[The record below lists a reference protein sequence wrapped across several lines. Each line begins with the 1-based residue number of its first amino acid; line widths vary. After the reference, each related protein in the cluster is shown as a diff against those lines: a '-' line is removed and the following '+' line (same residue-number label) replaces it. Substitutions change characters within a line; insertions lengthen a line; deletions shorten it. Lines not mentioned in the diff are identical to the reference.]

1 MSGEYKTTKRSLQ
14 QPIKALGA
22 SVWSDLHQTR
32 FDTVDP
38 ISARIPTQE
47 TYSFRTSR
55 NDDGDGDALDTTVT
69 RNGFKTFD
77 PQYDKGHTFWS
88 TKQSYDYS
96 APEVFCRYKY
106 QGTNWWYRGK
116 TTPYLADPYH
126 NSYPENN
133 GLTANDVIVMGQ
145 RAINSTAPTKP
156 QANVA
161 QFVGELLADVPS
173 MVGMAVLESEGKRF
187 LGLGGEFLNIQF
199 GWLPFISDLQKI
211 VRSLSTVNKQI
222 LQLQRDNGRN
232 VRRRFRF
239 PQSVTTSTRSFQ
251 PIGSR
256 YISAGGSTGTLT
268 EQFSDKTF
276 DEMVRTERDVWFSG
290 CFTYHIPMDN
300 NLIGRLERFDALA
313 NAVLGT
319 RITPELLWELAPWSW
334 LIDWKLSIGSALS
347 TATRFSSDDL
357 VIRYG
362 YLMAHTKV
370 TRYVSTRAQNL
381 DLGLG
386 PVHFPSTLISLRT
399 ERKERF
405 RATPYG
411 FGLNTA
417 AFTDVQWAILAALGM
432 TNSPR
437 NLHLL

>member
-1 MSGEYKTTKRSLQ
+1 MT
-14 QPIKALGA
+14 
-22 SVWSDLHQTR
+22 
-32 FDTVDP
+32 FDSVDP
-38 ISARIPTQE
+38 VSARIPVQE
-47 TYSFRTSR
+47 TYSFRTSK
-55 NDDGDGDALDTTVT
+55 DEQGDGDALDTTVF
-69 RNGFKTFD
+69 RNGFKTYD
-77 PQYDKGHTFWS
+77 PKYDKGHTFWS
-88 TKQSYDYS
+88 QKQSYEYA
-96 APEVFCRYKY
+96 APETYCRYKY
-106 QGTNWWYRGK
+106 AGTPMWYRGR

-126 NSYPENN
+126 NSYPEAV
-133 GLTANDVIVMGQ
+133 GLTANDVIVLGQ

-173 MVGMAVLESEGKRF
+173 MIGMSVLESEGKRF

-199 GWLPFISDLQKI
+199 GWIPFITDLQKI
-211 VRSLSTVNKQI
+211 VRSLLTVNKQI

-239 PQSVTTSTRSFQ
+239 PQSVTSSFRSFD

-256 YISAGGSTGTLT
+256 YISAAGSTGTLT
-268 EQFSDKTF
+268 NQFTDKVF
-276 DEMVRTERDVWFSG
+276 DEEIRTERDVWFSG
-290 CFTYHIPMDN
+290 CFTYHIA
-300 NLIGRLERFDALA
+300 IGDDLLSKLSRFDSLA

-334 LIDWKLSIGSALS
+334 LIDWKLSIGNALS
-347 TATRFSSDDL
+347 TATRLSNDDL

-370 TRYVSTRAQNL
+370 TRYVSTREQHL

-386 PVHFPSTLISLRT
+386 PFTFPKTIISLRT